1 MCDVFGCHDIVS
13 DNDLRRVA
21 RKVNERMVG
30 ETGTFSGTIADS
42 QDADL
47 LLKHRFDWKCRGG
60 ETADAVDSK
69 STVGN
74 HMRVQVPPSASTKSK
89 GFFRDHLGVVIQKT
103 RLF

>member
-1 MCDVFGCHDIVS
+1 MCDVFGCRDIVS

-74 HMRVQVPPSASTKSK
+74 HMRVQVPPSAPK
-89 GFFRDHLGVVIQKT
+89 FPRQ
-103 RLF
+103 